1 MAKEV
6 KISEER
12 LIELLK
18 YERSYHS
25 LVATM
30 EGIFKSNKKEETYEK
45 EDGTKKKIPY
55 YRIPWYDADELI
67 ERKVERL

>member
-30 EGIFKSNKKEETYEK
+30 EGIFKSNKKRRNIREGRWHEK
-45 EDGTKKKIPY
+45 EN
-55 YRIPWYDADELI
+55 
-67 ERKVERL
+67 RLLPHTVV